1 MGYLPYGK
9 SSGQPAYNGEARTER
24 GCVEDQPQRV
34 GSSKGSRACRVLRLV
49 EDDTAALRL
58 QHRAE
63 RGCVEDQPQ
72 QVGSSKR
79 SGVCRVLRLVE
90 DDTAALRPVVENLL
104 SVIGDTT
111 VGLAGIG
118 APITNNQF

>member
-24 GCVEDQPQRV
+24 GCVEDQPQ
-34 GSSKGSRACRVLRLV
+34 
-49 EDDTAALRL
+49 
-58 QHRAE
+58 
-63 RGCVEDQPQ
+63 
-72 QVGSSKR
+72 QVGSSQA
-79 SGVCRVLRLVE
+79 SEACRVLRLVE

-118 APITNNQF
+118 APITNNQFSITNFQYALPPGR